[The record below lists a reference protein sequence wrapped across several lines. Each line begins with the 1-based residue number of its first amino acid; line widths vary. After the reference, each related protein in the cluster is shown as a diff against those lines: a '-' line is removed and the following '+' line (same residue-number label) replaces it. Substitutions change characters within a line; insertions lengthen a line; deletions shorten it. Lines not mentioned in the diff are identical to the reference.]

1 MGLDMYVHSTDVD
14 NLVNPDQQADL
25 ELHNSD
31 SAGEFH
37 YWRKFNALHGWMEDL
52 YRRKG
57 GTDPE
62 FNCNSVRLDLED
74 IHQLEKDMLNDKL
87 TPVQGCFFGSQ
98 KIYPEDIESLKVFIK
113 EAQIELEG
121 DTRVLYYSSWW

>member
-31 SAGEFH
+31 SSEEFH

-57 GTDPE
+57 GIDPE

-74 IHQLEKDMLNDKL
+74 IHQLEQDMLNDKL
-87 TPVQGCFFGSQ
+87 TPVQGFFFGSQ
-98 KIYPEDIESLKVFIK
+98 EIYPEDIESLKVFIK
-113 EAQIELEG
+113 EAQIELE
-121 DTRVLYYSSWW
+121 DATKVLYYTSWW

>member
-25 ELHNSD
+25 ELHNSEE
-31 SAGEFH
+31 SGEFH

-57 GTDPE
+57 GIDPE

-74 IHQLEKDMLNDKL
+74 IHQLERDMLNDKL
-87 TPVQGCFFGSQ
+87 TPVQGFFFGHQ
-98 KIYPEDIESLKVFIK
+98 KIYPEDIESLKVFLK
-113 EAQIELEG
+113 EAQIELEDG
-121 DTRVLYYSSWW
+121 TKVLYYTSWW